1 MAMKVREK
9 AVAIR
14 VEKVLNRLVDL
25 VETQVER
32 SIKSLKLPERK
43 EILYLQE
50 RLAKLESR
58 LSQIPVAKRAFIRGR
73 EVASRMRGKIG
84 QGAIKKSRSASGAR
98 VCRISG
104 CSRPVKARGLC
115 GTHYQAARRRGQ
127 FKKK

>member
-50 RLAKLESR
+50 RLAKLEAR
-58 LSQIPVAKRAFIRGR
+58 LSQIPVAKLAFIRGR

-84 QGAIKKSRSASGAR
+84 QGTIKKSRSASGAKI
-98 VCRISG
+98 CRISG